1 MDPII
6 IVFYGALLVVIW
18 FFFIRP
24 QTKKAKEQAAFV
36 VQIEKGAKVV
46 TTGGIHGKI
55 TKVDENGTVL
65 LEVDNNVRIKIEKSG
80 ISMEM
85 TKAAYGAEAEKKPEA
100 IEPKK

>member
-18 FFFIRP
+18 LFFIRP
-24 QTKKAKEQAAFV
+24 QTKKAKEQASFV
-36 VQIEKGAKVV
+36 TQIEKGAKVV

-55 TKVDENGTVL
+55 TKVDENGSVI
-65 LEVDNNVRIKIEKSG
+65 LEIDNNVRIRIEKSG

-85 TKAAYGAEAEKKPEA
+85 TRAAYPADAEKKPDA

>member
-18 FFFIRP
+18 LFFIRP

-36 VQIEKGAKVV
+36 TQIEKGAKVV

-55 TKVDENGTVL
+55 IKVEENGSVL
-65 LEVDNNVRIKIEKSG
+65 LEIDNNVKVRIEKVG

-85 TKAAYGAEAEKKPEA
+85 TKVAYGAEVEKKTDTAEA
-100 IEPKK
+100 KK

>member
-18 FFFIRP
+18 LFFIRP
-24 QTKKAKEQAAFV
+24 QTKKAKEQATFV
-36 VQIEKGAKVV
+36 TQIEKGAKVV

-55 TKVDENGTVL
+55 TKVDENGSVL
-65 LEVDNNVRIKIEKSG
+65 LEVDTNVRIRIEKSG

-85 TKAAYGAEAEKKPEA
+85 TKAAYGAEEAKKADTSES
-100 IEPKK
+100 KK